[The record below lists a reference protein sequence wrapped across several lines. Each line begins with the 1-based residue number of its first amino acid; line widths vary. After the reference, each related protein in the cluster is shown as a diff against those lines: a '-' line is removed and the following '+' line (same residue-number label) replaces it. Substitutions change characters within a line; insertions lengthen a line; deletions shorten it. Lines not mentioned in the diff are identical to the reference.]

1 MKVLLRNVAR
11 RLGYDIV
18 RYRPDIL
25 TYVDAI
31 PDLTDEEKKTISTV
45 RPFTMTSLDRLIALV
60 NAVTYIVKNRIP
72 GDLAECG
79 VWRGGSMMAVAL
91 TLLSLDDRSRSLY
104 LYDTYDGMSPP
115 TDEDKRSDGV
125 SAEELLSH
133 DEKGTGLWCYAG
145 LDDVSANMLS
155 TGYPKDLIHL
165 VKGKVEDTI
174 PRIHPRQLALLRL
187 DTDWYES
194 TRHELVHLYPLLSAS
209 GVLII
214 DDYGYWKGA
223 RKAVDE
229 YFNEQRSPI
238 LLHRIDSTG
247 RLVIKPAT

>member
-1 MKVLLRNVAR
+1 MKVLLRNVVR

-25 TYVDAI
+25 TYVDAV

-45 RPFTMTSLDRLIALV
+45 KPFTMTSLDRLIALV

-72 GDLAECG
+72 GDIAECG

-104 LYDTYDGMSPP
+104 LFDTYDGMSPP
-115 TDEDKRSDGV
+115 TNDDQRMDGV
-125 SAEELLSH
+125 SAQELLSH

-155 TGYPKDLIHL
+155 TGYPGDRIHL

-174 PRIHPRQLALLRL
+174 PHTSPQQLALLRL

-194 TRHELVHLYPLLSAS
+194 TKHELVHLYPLLCAN
-209 GVLII
+209 GILIV
-214 DDYGYWKGA
+214 DDYGYWKGS

-229 YFNEQRSPI
+229 YFSEQRPPV
-238 LLHRIDSTG
+238 LLQRIDSAG
-247 RLVIKPAT
+247 RRVFKPAT